1 MFKDCNNSMGELVC
15 IEYLSRVSTVDIQK
29 RKLISEKYK
38 RDESKY
44 VVRYPDLAV
53 NLMLELSY
61 QGTQTKRQR
70 LRSMEESKESPV
82 QFSSPKNANER
93 KSKLLVPQQVQ
104 DKVTDAIK
112 KVSSLFHHKQSE

>member
-1 MFKDCNNSMGELVC
+1 MFKDSNNSIGELVC

-61 QGTQTKRQR
+61 
-70 LRSMEESKESPV
+70 
-82 QFSSPKNANER
+82 
-93 KSKLLVPQQVQ
+93 
-104 DKVTDAIK
+104 
-112 KVSSLFHHKQSE
+112 